1 MAEQWRLIEEEMPLF
16 LLDDLL
22 LLAVD
27 GVLLYMQRVKRI
39 VAIDFMV
46 IKLQWQYRFFEFTGQ
61 SLSVRLKARLIS
73 SQPLSFEGQL
83 VILDVE
89 ALDISM
95 WIVHALLQHTYLP
108 LNSMNDFSCVC
119 VMTPNTTN
127 SKFEIEEFGH
137 RNNGCEFVQAL
148 RD

>member
-1 MAEQWRLIEEEMPLF
+1 MAEQWRLIEEEMTLF

-46 IKLQWQYRFFEFTGQ
+46 ILLQWQYRFFEFAGQ

-83 VILDVE
+83 VIYDVE
-89 ALDISM
+89 AP
-95 WIVHALLQHTYLP
+95 HT
-108 LNSMNDFSCVC
+108 
-119 VMTPNTTN
+119 
-127 SKFEIEEFGH
+127 
-137 RNNGCEFVQAL
+137 
-148 RD
+148 

>member
-1 MAEQWRLIEEEMPLF
+1 MAEQWRLIEEEMTLF

-46 IKLQWQYRFFEFTGQ
+46 ILLQWQYRFFEFAGQ

-83 VILDVE
+83 VIYDVE

-95 WIVHALLQHTYLP
+95 WIMHYCNISCMIALTVVVQLREQTQNLK
-108 LNSMNDFSCVC
+108 LKNLA
-119 VMTPNTTN
+119 T
-127 SKFEIEEFGH
+127 EIT
-137 RNNGCEFVQAL
+137 VVSL
-148 RD
+148 

>member
-1 MAEQWRLIEEEMPLF
+1 MAEQWRLIEEEMTLF

-27 GVLLYMQRVKRI
+27 CVLLYMQRVKRI

-46 IKLQWQYRFFEFTGQ
+46 IKLQWQYRYFEFAGQ

-73 SQPLSFEGQL
+73 SQQLSFEGQL
-83 VILDVE
+83 VIYDVE

-95 WIVHALLQHTYLP
+95 WIVHALLQHILP
-108 LNSMNDFSCVC
+108 LNSMNEPSLFSCA
-119 VMTPNTTN
+119 N
-127 SKFEIEEFGH
+127 KLKI
-137 RNNGCEFVQAL
+137 
-148 RD
+148 